1 MHNFIFGEES
11 NLFTLPNGETM
22 VVSIGPTPSDTIR
35 MLSRLLS
42 DRLAR
47 VLGDAIHEETRA
59 SLREEVRE
67 RVRRLNYLKERQ
79 LGMWIDPLGMHINA
93 TIIEYLSLLQM
104 APTSTWRGLPVSIAT
119 TVSIPTVSG
128 ASPFWWGYMIVPL
141 VNRS

>member
-1 MHNFIFGEES
+1 
-11 NLFTLPNGETM
+11 M
-22 VVSIGPTPSDTIR
+22 VVSIGPTPSDTIC

-104 APTSTWRGLPVSIAT
+104 APTSTWRGLPVFHSDDGIYSRGLQCVTILVGVYDRT
-119 TVSIPTVSG
+119 TGQPILGPHQPTVS
-128 ASPFWWGYMIVPL
+128 
-141 VNRS
+141 